1 MQEGWI
7 REKEQI
13 LSSEDHGKDLTG
25 ALRLLSQHKA
35 FEDEMSGRAAHL
47 QQTIKQGDEL
57 VADNHFGS
65 EKIKERIQD
74 IQVGGAGPVLRIL
87 FLNELSTSFTIQ
99 NVWDF
104 GKQPTWMLLTHVA
117 DFYSEICFLFSN
129 ILF

>member
-1 MQEGWI
+1 MCLQEGWI

-57 VADNHFGS
+57 VADNHFGA

-74 IQVGGAGPVLRIL
+74 IQVGRRDRDLHG
-87 FLNELSTSFTIQ
+87 
-99 NVWDF
+99 
-104 GKQPTWMLLTHVA
+104 LLT
-117 DFYSEICFLFSN
+117 CFC
-129 ILF
+129 

>member
-1 MQEGWI
+1 MLLQEGWI
-7 REKEQI
+7 REKEKI

-57 VADNHFGS
+57 VADNHFGA

-74 IQVGGAGPVLRIL
+74 IQVRLTCRLLLGP
-87 FLNELSTSFTIQ
+87 S
-99 NVWDF
+99 
-104 GKQPTWMLLTHVA
+104 
-117 DFYSEICFLFSN
+117 
-129 ILF
+129 